1 MHRFHLRQQ
10 DSGDRE
16 GDAIISVMTEELNPH
31 IHLHIWKKTAC
42 RLACISDGIH
52 STISK
57 ALQLQVVQT

>member
-1 MHRFHLRQQ
+1 MHRLHLRQQ

-16 GDAIISVMTEELNPH
+16 GDAIISVMTEGLNPH
-31 IHLHIWKKTAC
+31 IHLYIWKKTAC
-42 RLACISDGIH
+42 RLARISDAIR